1 MKHAATTTTADGK
14 VITGRG
20 HTLPAAVRDAAKKR
34 AEHERSKI
42 TITIAEGVTYVRR
55 S

>member
-14 VITGRG
+14 MITGRG

-34 AEHERSKI
+34 AEHERKT

-55 S
+55 N

>member
-1 MKHAATTTTADGK
+1 MKHAATTITADGK
-14 VITGRG
+14 VVTGRG

-34 AEHERSKI
+34 AEHERKT

-55 S
+55 G

>member
-1 MKHAATTTTADGK
+1 MKHAAITITIDGK

-20 HTLPAAVRDAAKKR
+20 NTLPEAVRDAAKKR
-34 AEHERSKI
+34 AEHERKVQI
-42 TITIAEGVTYVRR
+42 TQSEGVTYVRR